1 MASTQR
7 LSCAHALAPTFLAGT
22 TIPLSE
28 RIAKPSADAPLYR
41 KGQVV
46 LPAAAK
52 AAAAAA
58 KAAAA
63 QKRAASA
70 NIVPAVP
77 SVNAWQKP
85 LAAALQPAAGSQQG
99 PPPPPPPP
107 PPKQEQQQEQQ
118 EQQVQQQVEQAAPA
132 PALTP
137 EPLQA
142 VAPASAEPALL
153 SVDSTGSS
161 GGLGG
166 WNPIGSSSF
175 GLGSGTGIAL
185 AAAASADSSR
195 DATPALV
202 GSAGELGGLAAAA
215 GGDLLVYPFPAA
227 GSGLHGSL
235 SAASSLGGV
244 AAAAGPGRPWEQR
257 NGGLGGGLGPTGD
270 ESAFLSQLMQ
280 GVWVPGGRVLG
291 GCWTA

>member
-1 MASTQR
+1 M
-7 LSCAHALAPTFLAGT
+7 
-22 TIPLSE
+22 SE

-70 NIVPAVP
+70 TIMPAVP
-77 SVNAWQKP
+77 AVNAWQKP
-85 LAAALQPAAGSQQG
+85 LVQPMSQAAAGSQQVL
-99 PPPPPPPP
+99 PPPPPPP
-107 PPKQEQQQEQQ
+107 PPKVEQQQEQQ
-118 EQQVQQQVEQAAPA
+118 QQQQQQQAQQQAVQQQQQQQMEQVAALPA
-132 PALTP
+132 ITP

-142 VAPASAEPALL
+142 VAPASAEPTLL
-153 SVDSTGSS
+153 SAGSGGS

-175 GLGSGTGIAL
+175 GLGSSTGIAL

-195 DATPALV
+195 AATPALV

-227 GSGLHGSL
+227 GSSLHGSL

-257 NGGLGGGLGPTGD
+257 NGGLGGTLGGGLGPTGD

-280 GVWVPGGRVLG
+280 G
-291 GCWTA
+291 GCWSACGERM